1 MTTAREDIRE
11 ELLRGQ
17 QVAITGT
24 MASMTHQEAAALIRS
39 CGGDPARHPGRKTAL
54 VVVGQEGWPV
64 GRDGRISED
73 LERAKQLQDEGCP
86 LRVVSEQEFLEML
99 HLAGEEAGEKVR
111 RLYTIAQLSRILKV
125 PGRRIRAWVRRG
137 LIRPARTEYRL
148 DYFDFRQMT
157 ELRALR
163 ELTESGV
170 PVEEIRRSLETLRSW
185 FPEAEASLGQLARLE
200 GQLLV
205 RVEGGSL
212 AEPSGQLRL
221 GFDPPPP
228 RSRRRTE
235 VEPTAPVLRI
245 VADIPRDRPASRATA
260 EDWVERGLELEE
272 RDDLDGAVRAWEQAL
287 LNGWADAE
295 LAFNLGNLL
304 YGLGRLDEALVRFE
318 QAVEMDPEYVEA
330 WNNLGGVYADVGLW
344 EEAIRAA
351 RRALEL
357 APDYADPHYNL
368 AEAYAAS
375 GRYGDARLHAA
386 RYFQHDPDSP
396 WARRLREDLG
406 LRD

>member
-1 MTTAREDIRE
+1 MTTARDGVRE

-24 MASMTHQEAAALIRS
+24 MASMTHQEAADLVRS
-39 CGGDPARHPGRKTAL
+39 CGGEPTRHPGRKTAL
-54 VVVGQEGWPV
+54 VVVGQECWPV
-64 GRDGRISED
+64 GHDGRIHEE
-73 LERAKQLQDEGCP
+73 LERARKLQEEGCS
-86 LRVVSEQEFLEML
+86 LKVIGEQDFLEML

-125 PGRRIRAWVRRG
+125 PGRRIRSWVRRG
-137 LIRPARTEYRL
+137 LIRPARTELRL

-157 ELRALR
+157 ELRTLR
-163 ELTESGV
+163 ELTGSGV
-170 PVEEIRRSLETLRSW
+170 PVEEIRRSLEQLRAW

-205 RVEGGSL
+205 RVEGGNL

-221 GFDPPPP
+221 GFETPPPAAP
-228 RSRRRTE
+228 RRTE
-235 VEPTAPVLRI
+235 AEPTAPVLRI
-245 VADIPRDRPASRATA
+245 VADVPRDRPASRARA
-260 EDWVERGLELEE
+260 EDWVERAVELEE
-272 RDDLDGAVRAWEQAL
+272 RDDLEGAVRAWEQAL
-287 LNGWADAE
+287 LTAGADAE
-295 LAFNLGNLL
+295 VAFNLGNLL

-318 QAVEMDPEYVEA
+318 QAVEFDPEYVEA

-396 WARRLREDLG
+396 WAERLRSDLG
-406 LRD
+406 IRG